1 MLYRNITFL
10 RFAVIAALA
19 SMAYSGNSSV
29 TLADQPVPGS
39 YELSFFT
46 EDFSSSPP
54 VLVPVSSLP
63 ACTPSPGVSCPDL
76 VLKAHITD
84 SAGLPAQ
91 GGSVTLQICVI
102 AGNDFGDLHRHWAP
116 SAECDNGPGEFNNY
130 GASFQLNES
139 GDAFIF
145 FGIITNPR
153 TIGFRFRYS
162 GHGSGIANG
171 MSGPKDFTWTPA
183 Q

>member
-10 RFAVIAALA
+10 RFAVIAAVA

-46 EDFSSSPP
+46 EDF
-54 VLVPVSSLP
+54 VQLSSLP

-76 VLKAHITD
+76 VLGAHITD
-84 SAGLPAQ
+84 NAGLPAQ
-91 GGSVTLQICVI
+91 GGSVTFQICVI
-102 AGNDFGDLHRHWAP
+102 AGQHVGDLHRHWAP
-116 SAECDNGPGEFNNY
+116 SAECDTGS
-130 GASFQLNES
+130 GAWESLGANLKLNES
-139 GDAFIF
+139 GDAFTG
-145 FGIITNPR
+145 FGIIINPR
-153 TIGFRFRYS
+153 TIGFRVRYS
-162 GHGSGIANG
+162 GQGSGIANG
-171 MSGPKDFTWTPA
+171 VSASKDFTWTPA